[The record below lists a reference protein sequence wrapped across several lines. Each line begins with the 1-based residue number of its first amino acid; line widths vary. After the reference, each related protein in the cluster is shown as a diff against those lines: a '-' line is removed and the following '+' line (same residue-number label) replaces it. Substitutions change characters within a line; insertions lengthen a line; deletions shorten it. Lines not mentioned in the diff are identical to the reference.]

1 MNATPVP
8 SEIRIRVL
16 IADDQRL
23 IRDGLRYIIEAQPD
37 MEVVGETDR
46 GESAVAL
53 ALKERPDVVLMDIQM
68 PGEDGLWATGEIV
81 RQLPQTKV
89 LLLTTFD
96 VPEYVYDGIRA
107 GAVGY
112 LLKDEDAG
120 ALMDAIRAVHRGHAL
135 YRTGAAAEVL
145 GRIVRSPHEEPAS
158 REGEEMEHLGEHR
171 EIGDIAEPLTD
182 RELEVLQEM
191 AWGLRNDEIA
201 RKLCISEGTVKTHV
215 HRILQK
221 LGVEDRTQAVV
232 IALRRGIVR

>member
-1 MNATPVP
+1 MNATPAP
-8 SEIRIRVL
+8 SETRIRVL

-23 IRDGLRYIIEAQPD
+23 IRDGLRYIIDAQPD
-37 MEVVGETDR
+37 MEVVGEADR
-46 GESAVAL
+46 GESAVSL
-53 ALKERPDVVLMDIQM
+53 ALTERPDVVLMDIQM
-68 PGEDGLWATGEIV
+68 PGADGLWATGEIV
-81 RQLPQTKV
+81 RQLPRTKV

-96 VPEYVYDGIRA
+96 VPEYVHDGIRA

-135 YRTGAAAEVL
+135 YRTEAAADVL
-145 GRIVRSPHEEPAS
+145 GRIVRGAHGDPGARDGDGAE
-158 REGEEMEHLGEHR
+158 RLGECG
-171 EIGDIAEPLTD
+171 ETGDMAEPLTD
-182 RELEVLQEM
+182 REREVLQEM